1 MSVTGTHV
9 STEGSGSPVAPALA
23 RIAMLLGGVLLGLI
37 LFDRGLAWIDSWR
50 DLSEGEQL
58 MPDVELAWTNRPG
71 FKSARASIN
80 SIGLRGEELPAV
92 PAPDEIRILGTG
104 PSTTFGAGDG
114 GPLNDQTWAAALER
128 GIAKAGGAGTVRVL
142 NGGVNGYSVV
152 QAARRALLL
161 LPKVKPDLIVVF
173 VYPGSQ
179 ALMDVSATRSSVVVD
194 GELVPAD
201 IVHDT
206 PPLLLPLAITAHKTL
221 LGSSALYKRWRLQA
235 TDNGRRPPEI
245 DRFVFSR
252 APHRQIIDSYL
263 ERTWSELAA
272 LAAGCREAGVALRA
286 VLVPEWFMDA
296 DAPWRDYLVENAAL
310 GAPPP
315 GTPRTEPIEALAEK
329 LASMGIQSWSMVDAL
344 NLIGTDHGRYTGDG
358 RHWTPAGHE
367 VIAMALLQQLNREKL
382 LDALRQRRAAHPRTP

>member
-1 MSVTGTHV
+1 MGTDA

-23 RIAMLLGGVLLGLI
+23 RIGMLLGGLLLGLF

-80 SIGLRGEELPAV
+80 SIGLRGDELPAV

-114 GPLNDQTWAAALER
+114 GPLDDQTWAAALER
-128 GIAKAGGAGTVRVL
+128 AIAKLPATTGPVRVL

-161 LPKVKPDLIVVF
+161 LPKVKPDLVVVF

-206 PPLLLPLAITAHKTL
+206 PPLLLPLAVATHKTL
-221 LGSSALYKRWRLQA
+221 LSSSALYKRWRLQA

-252 APHRQIIDSYL
+252 APHRLAIDGYL
-263 ERTWSELAA
+263 ERTWTELAA
-272 LAAGCREAGVALRA
+272 LAQGCREAGVALRA

-296 DAPWRDYLVENAAL
+296 DGPWRDYLVENATL

-329 LASMGIQSWSMVDAL
+329 LSSMGIQSWSMVEAL
-344 NLIGTDHGRYTGDG
+344 NLIGTDHARYTGDG

-367 VIAMALLQQLNREKL
+367 VIAMAMLQQLNRETL
-382 LDALRQRRAAHPRTP
+382 LDALRQRRASHPRTP

>member
-1 MSVTGTHV
+1 V

-23 RIAMLLGGVLLGLI
+23 RVAMLLGGVLLGLFV
-37 LFDRGLAWIDSWR
+37 FDIGLGRIESWR
-50 DLSEGEQL
+50 DLSEAEQL

-71 FKSARASIN
+71 FKSERASIN
-80 SIGLRGEELPAV
+80 ALGLRGPELPAV
-92 PAPDEIRILGTG
+92 PPPGEVRILGTG

-128 GIAKAGGAGTVRVL
+128 AIAALPGDPGDVRVL

-161 LPKVKPDLIVVF
+161 LPQVKPDLVLVF

-201 IVHDT
+201 IVEDT
-206 PPLLLPLAITAHKTL
+206 PPLLLPAAVVAHKAL
-221 LGSSALYKRWRLQA
+221 LSSALYKRWRLQA

-252 APHRQIIDSYL
+252 APHRPVIDSYL
-263 ERTWSELAA
+263 ERTWAELAA

-286 VLVPEWFMDA
+286 VLVPEYFMDA
-296 DAPWRDYLVENAAL
+296 DKPWREFLAENAAL

-315 GTPRTEPIEALAEK
+315 GTSRTEPIEALAEK
-329 LASMGIQSWSMVDAL
+329 LESLGIQSWSMVAAL
-344 NLIGTDHGRYTGDG
+344 DVIGTDHDKYTGDG
-358 RHWTPAGHE
+358 RHWTPAGHDI
-367 VIAMALLQQLNREKL
+367 IAMSLLQNIKRESL
-382 LDALRQRRAAHPRTP
+382 LDALRARRAAHPRTP

>member
-1 MSVTGTHV
+1 MGTDA

-23 RIAMLLGGVLLGLI
+23 RVAMLLGGLLLGLVV
-37 LFDRGLAWIDSWR
+37 FDLGLGRVESWR
-50 DLSEGEQL
+50 DLSEDKQL

-80 SIGLRGEELPAV
+80 SLGLRGPELPAV
-92 PAPDEIRILGTG
+92 PAPGEVRILGTG

-128 GIAKAGGAGTVRVL
+128 GIARLPGDPGDVRVL

-161 LPKVKPDLIVVF
+161 LPQVEPDLVLVF

-179 ALMDVSATRSSVVVD
+179 ALMDVSATRSSVIVD
-194 GELVPAD
+194 GELVPQD
-201 IVHDT
+201 IVDDT
-206 PPLLLPLAITAHKTL
+206 PAPLLPAAIVAHRTL
-221 LGSSALYKRWRLQA
+221 LDSSALYKRWRLQA
-235 TDNGRRPPEI
+235 TDDGRRPQEI

-252 APHRQIIDSYL
+252 APHRPVIDSFL
-263 ERTWSELAA
+263 ERTWTELSA

-286 VLVPEWFMDA
+286 VLVPEYFMDA
-296 DAPWRDYLVENAAL
+296 EKPWREYLAENAAL

-329 LASMGIQSWSMVDAL
+329 LASLGIQSWSMVEAL
-344 NLIGTDHGRYTGDG
+344 DVIGTDHAKYTGDG
-358 RHWTPAGHE
+358 RHWTPAGHD
-367 VIAMALLQQLNREKL
+367 VIAMSLLQNLRRESL
-382 LDALRQRRAAHPRTP
+382 LDALRARRAAHPRTP